1 MRHNCITRYI
11 FHFEQ
16 VQSFTLPAS
25 NLIKICRM
33 SSMWIFGPVWRVW
46 LATVSALVVEPDHM
60 AMASGSPVVDVFNI
74 FQP

>member
-11 FHFEQ
+11 FDFEQ

-25 NLIKICRM
+25 NLIKIYPM
-33 SSMWIFGPVWRVW
+33 SSMWIFGPVW

-60 AMASGSPVVDVFNI
+60 AMASGSPDCGGC